1 MFTTIYPKVTSGL
14 ALTMVLSLFPGL
26 ANADGVGLMIGG
38 GIYYTELDDD
48 FDGNDF
54 DWDDVEEIGDLEV
67 LFDDKSGGFNATV
80 GWRFNKWLSV
90 DAGYWDLGEFKSDRF
105 EDIDRVKFDTTAWTV
120 GGMVSVPLWIL
131 DIYAR
136 GGAAFWEADSRNFD
150 EDGTDPYYG
159 AGVSLNLLG
168 SLDLYLEVIRFD
180 LETDID
186 TAGIGARWTF

>member
-131 DIYAR
+131 DIY
-136 GGAAFWEADSRNFD
+136 
-150 EDGTDPYYG
+150 
-159 AGVSLNLLG
+159 
-168 SLDLYLEVIRFD
+168 
-180 LETDID
+180 
-186 TAGIGARWTF
+186 